1 MPTLLSTLLGA
12 GLALAFAA
20 AASAQDTDGDGV
32 PDASDNCILR
42 SNSSQTDTDGDGCG
56 NICDGD
62 FDQTGS
68 LGASDWNTFR
78 ACWGKIVGPGVGPPE
93 DPTCGE
99 SDSDATGTIGGS
111 DFGNMRFRSGEQP
124 VPGPSGVSTD
134 PVACP

>member
-1 MPTLLSTLLGA
+1 MRTLLSTLLSG
-12 GLALAFAA
+12 GLLLAFAA
-20 AASAQDTDGDGV
+20 GASAQDTDGDGV
-32 PDASDNCILR
+32 PDANDNCILR
-42 SNSSQTDTDGDGCG
+42 DNPSQIDTDGDGCG

-78 ACWGKIVGPGVGPPE
+78 ACWGKTVGPGVGPPE

-99 SDSDATGTIGGS
+99 CDRDDNLLVGSHDFSLMRVLTG
-111 DFGNMRFRSGEQP
+111 EYP
-124 VPGPSGVSTD
+124 VPGPSAVSTD